1 MSEFISFFIYFILGA
16 SFIVICNAVQKPK
29 KIELVLMFILWPI
42 YMMLVAVILVL
53 TKPPKGAK
61 E

>member
-53 TKPPKGAK
+53 TEVPGGN
-61 E
+61 EE